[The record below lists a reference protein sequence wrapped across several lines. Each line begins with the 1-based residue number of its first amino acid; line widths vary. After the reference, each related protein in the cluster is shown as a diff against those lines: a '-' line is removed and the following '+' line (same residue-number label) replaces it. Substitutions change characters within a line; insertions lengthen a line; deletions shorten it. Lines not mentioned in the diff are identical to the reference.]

1 MISVEE
7 FLAAHPVPAAPQ
19 EVVTGRDKGRG
30 GGKHTA
36 VRDDVAVRDNAD
48 AREDA
53 VAYDDAIG
61 CHGADVREDDADC
74 GDMAV
79 RDDIAVH
86 DDTAAPRSSA
96 RFGGTFGASRDDDVV
111 RYARSGRRAG
121 ARKADRRDE
130 RRRSAG
136 GFAVTQTDD
145 PRDGERCKEAALRL
159 LDAAARSTGAL
170 RAKLAERGYADDVI
184 GEVVDRLTELRLLDD
199 EEYARAVARSCANR
213 MMGMRGA
220 VMEMTRKG
228 VDRALATR
236 VAAEA
241 DADGLFVDAA
251 WALGRSVAART
262 RGKDPQVARRR
273 FWSAGGRKGH
283 DSQTLREVGEALF
296 SARGDNRGDE

>member
-61 CHGADVREDDADC
+61 CRGADVREDDADC
-74 GDMAV
+74 G
-79 RDDIAVH
+79 DIAVH

-136 GFAVTQTDD
+136 GFAVTV
-145 PRDGERCKEAALRL
+145 
-159 LDAAARSTGAL
+159 SF
-170 RAKLAERGYADDVI
+170 
-184 GEVVDRLTELRLLDD
+184 
-199 EEYARAVARSCANR
+199 RAVAVPMPGRRLSASAQSVSSMARCLEILGKGLVQLLAGCQPPVDEAHR
-213 MMGMRGA
+213 LHRGA
-220 VMEMTRKG
+220 QHRPFVGQAED
-228 VDRALATR
+228 VLHEYVLDALLAQPQAR
-236 VAAEA
+236 HEAVAAA
-241 DADGLFVDAA
+241 
-251 WALGRSVAART
+251 
-262 RGKDPQVARRR
+262 
-273 FWSAGGRKGH
+273 
-283 DSQTLREVGEALF
+283 
-296 SARGDNRGDE
+296 